1 MTPNVESCS
10 AVGMVNRKIGGIA
23 ECPQIGVKKS
33 ADGSVSM
40 SARNADTV
48 WKACEKMRE

>member
-1 MTPNVESCS
+1 MIPNVESCS
-10 AVGMVNRKIGGIA
+10 ALGMVDRKRGGIA

-33 ADGSVSM
+33 VDGSVSM
-40 SARNADTV
+40 SDRNADTV